1 MFDLITFGSLSA
13 RPDPVV
19 SFVEN
24 HLEGLGHAAG
34 LLGGRAGAEL
44 VRDLAERLSRPGE
57 RSRGTERLL
66 DHLEDLL
73 SLESVHC
80 EDTVEAAAFASIDP
94 TSPFVEEVCL
104 LVDGLRDARRRAA
117 ELEERGETSV
127 CIPGALILL
136 GRDRPSDDRS
146 EVA

>member
-1 MFDLITFGSLSA
+1 MFDLIPFGALSA
-13 RPDPVV
+13 QPDPLV
-19 SFVEN
+19 SFVER
-24 HLEGLGHAAG
+24 HLEGLGHAAS

-57 RSRGTERLL
+57 RSRGTEQRL
-66 DHLEDLL
+66 DRLEDLL
-73 SLESVHC
+73 SLEGVHC
-80 EDTVEAAAFASIDP
+80 EDTVEEAAFASIDP
-94 TSPFVEEVCL
+94 MNPFVEEVCL

-117 ELEERGETSV
+117 KQDERRETSI

>member
-1 MFDLITFGSLSA
+1 MFDLIPFGAFSA

-19 SFVEN
+19 SFVEC
-24 HLEGLGHAAG
+24 HLDGLGHAAA

-44 VRDLAERLSRPGE
+44 VRDIPERLSRPGE
-57 RSRGTERLL
+57 RSRGTERQL
-66 DHLEDLL
+66 DRLEALL
-73 SLESVHC
+73 SLEHVHC
-80 EDTVEAAAFASIDP
+80 EDTFEEGAFASIDP
-94 TSPFVEEVCL
+94 ASPVVEEVCL

-117 ELEERGETSV
+117 EQDERRETSI

>member
-1 MFDLITFGSLSA
+1 MFDLIPFGALSA
-13 RPDPVV
+13 QPDPLV
-19 SFVEN
+19 SFVER
-24 HLEGLGHAAG
+24 HLEGLGHAAA

-57 RSRGTERLL
+57 RSRATEHRL
-66 DHLEDLL
+66 DRLEALL

-80 EDTVEAAAFASIDP
+80 EDAVEEAAFASIDP
-94 TSPFVEEVCL
+94 MNPFVEEVCL

-117 ELEERGETSV
+117 KQDERRETSI